1 MEEVQVKFGVVGLR
15 LVVIWVDLEKI
26 GTRPSANIVELMY
39 SIC

>member
-15 LVVIWVDLEKI
+15 LVVWVDLEKI